1 VNDSKALAYHG
12 QVLVD
17 TVKHWDNQAMLYRKE
32 IAMPETDNEW
42 LALKI
47 RQAIADSGMTKKDI
61 AAALGVSKQS
71 ITGWEK
77 TGRITKPNLAK
88 FSELLKINLKWFYS
102 DEGTPADSI
111 RKYDKLSVVPRKQER
126 FDQNVIPVPAGKRAI
141 PVISAVQAGKLTE
154 INDPYP
160 AGAGYAV
167 EYADDDLSR
176 WAFALEIDGDSM
188 LPDFRPGDRV
198 IVDPEIAPN
207 PGDFVVA
214 KNGRE
219 EATFKKYRPRGIGPD
234 GNMIFELVP
243 LNDDY
248 PTMRSDV
255 ESLRVIGVMVE
266 HRKKYRRTSKI

>member
-1 VNDSKALAYHG
+1 
-12 QVLVD
+12 
-17 TVKHWDNQAMLYRKE
+17 MLDRKE
-32 IAMPETDNEW
+32 IAMPETDNEL

-47 RQAIADSGMTKKDI
+47 KQAIAESGMTKIDI

-77 TGRITKPNLAK
+77 TGRITKTNLGK

-102 DEGTPADSI
+102 DAGAAADLEASDSI
-111 RKYDKLSVVPRKQER
+111 RKYDKLTVVPRKQER

-141 PVISAVQAGKLTE
+141 PVISAVQAGRLTE

-160 AGAGYAV
+160 PGAGYAI

-234 GNMIFELVP
+234 GNMVFELVP

-255 ESLRVIGVMVE
+255 EHLKVIGVMVE
-266 HRKKYRRTSKI
+266 HRKKYRRPGKS